1 MNQNWGLKGKLLVCF
16 STLAFLIIVSYSTYS
31 YNVIYSTAIDGLD
44 SKLSASAYALNGLIG
59 ESTHDTL
66 PSVSDNY
73 ESISNKI
80 SRFTKESEIDWAYST
95 IEKNGKIYYT
105 YINQTDDELASGK
118 YKNWYLE
125 EYKIVPKGLRDAF
138 QTHKIQFEEYEG
150 EFGMW
155 RSVFIPFRNI
165 NGEYYVI
172 GVDVALSYLGT
183 LKNQILIQ
191 VGIFAAIIILITLLV
206 TYNISI
212 RIVKPLNY
220 LNHVLQGFANGDW
233 DLTREIPT
241 TSNDE
246 IGKIT
251 KSFNIFIASLR
262 IRILE
267 INDGSNSITD
277 TSKQLNNI
285 FNGISDRSTSQA
297 ENVRN
302 SAAAIEELA
311 ASIQSVSGITN
322 SINDQAKQFEV
333 QAQET
338 VTKVDQAV
346 DGMVDV
352 QEGVNELASNLE
364 ELDKSANKINTIVSV
379 IKDIADQTNLLALNA
394 AIEAARAGVQGRGF
408 AVVADEVRNLSE
420 RTALA
425 TVEIENMLKNIHHD
439 TNITSDNMKNSV
451 DLVNISTCHA
461 NEARS
466 SLISFT
472 DEIISLLN
480 NMEQI
485 SSSMQEQSDAAQH
498 LSGSVSCLSIS
509 ADDNQIA
516 TKNSETELT
525 DLNNRTSNLHDI
537 VGQFRL

>member
-1 MNQNWGLKGKLLVCF
+1 M
-16 STLAFLIIVSYSTYS
+16 
-31 YNVIYSTAIDGLD
+31 
-44 SKLSASAYALNGLIG
+44 
-59 ESTHDTL
+59 
-66 PSVSDNY
+66 
-73 ESISNKI
+73 
-80 SRFTKESEIDWAYST
+80 
-95 IEKNGKIYYT
+95 
-105 YINQTDDELASGK
+105 
-118 YKNWYLE
+118 
-125 EYKIVPKGLRDAF
+125 
-138 QTHKIQFEEYEG
+138 
-150 EFGMW
+150 
-155 RSVFIPFRNI
+155 
-165 NGEYYVI
+165 
-172 GVDVALSYLGT
+172 
-183 LKNQILIQ
+183 
-191 VGIFAAIIILITLLV
+191 

-220 LNHVLQGFANGDW
+220 LNRVLQGFANGNW

-241 TSNDE
+241 TSHDE

-267 INDGSNSITD
+267 INDGSNSIKD

-297 ENVRN
+297 ENVRS

-333 QAQET
+333 QTQET

-425 TVEIENMLKNIHHD
+425 TVEIENMLKKIS
-439 TNITSDNMKNSV
+439 IT
-451 DLVNISTCHA
+451 IPT
-461 NEARS
+461 
-466 SLISFT
+466 
-472 DEIISLLN
+472 LL
-480 NMEQI
+480 
-485 SSSMQEQSDAAQH
+485 
-498 LSGSVSCLSIS
+498 
-509 ADDNQIA
+509 
-516 TKNSETELT
+516 LT
-525 DLNNRTSNLHDI
+525 I
-537 VGQFRL
+537 